1 MFDVR
6 GATHRQRTERNTIM
20 STPMFDYFVNRI
32 TEDIRRISGGI
43 GNTYDYYETTSHEKD
58 FNINGHRVVLHFQL
72 RIDVATKELV
82 LLDRVVAKIDV
93 SLNMYEDENQRTDP
107 SSRKLRTFNVK
118 TTSETLDEQIQE
130 VLRAFNVIIKDID
143 LPSVPFDF
151 WKYVSTSMPQFDK
164 NVAST
169 ARDNSDLVELT

>member
-32 TEDIRRISGGI
+32 TEDIRRIGGGI

-72 RIDVATKELV
+72 RVDVATRDLT
-82 LLDRVVAKIDV
+82 LLDRVVAKVEV
-93 SLNMYEDENQRTDP
+93 SLNMYEDENVRNEP
-107 SSRKLRTFNVK
+107 SSRKLRTFTVK
-118 TTSETLDEQIQE
+118 TTSETLDDQIQE
-130 VLRAFNVIIKDID
+130 AIKAFNVIIKNIE
-143 LPSVPFDF
+143 LPAVPFDF
-151 WKYVSTSMPQFDK
+151 WKYVATSMPQFDK
-164 NVAST
+164 CVAST
-169 ARDNSDLVELT
+169 ARDNSDLVELA